1 MTDNSV
7 PNTNESLIKEAG
19 IVMTVV
25 ALVYFFSVPRQPL
38 FGDGLEFLCAA
49 AVGGIPHPTGYPLF
63 MLLLGPFSGSYFSG
77 SLLCAFFGVIA
88 AGCASIIIG
97 RLLTPS
103 LELFPQ
109 TLRSV
114 IRISLGLAVGLSHSL
129 WTASTV
135 IEVYAL
141 NTAIM
146 SAALVILISKPESI
160 LCWRQLTVVG
170 SLISLGLGNHLMCL
184 SVVPLFGMRLVE
196 SFNSKHTSITT
207 LPIILIGTTIPVLA
221 LYSTLPLRAALMPPI
236 NWGNPTDIDGIIWH
250 LRGGDY
256 AAHAFLSSSPGTEFT
271 FDTYLGFFGERLLD
285 LTTALGSQLVGQKDR
300 ISRA

>member
-88 AGCASIIIG
+88 AGCASIMIG
-97 RLLTPS
+97 RLLAPS

-114 IRISLGLAVGLSHSL
+114 I
-129 WTASTV
+129 
-135 IEVYAL
+135 
-141 NTAIM
+141 
-146 SAALVILISKPESI
+146 
-160 LCWRQLTVVG
+160 
-170 SLISLGLGNHLMCL
+170 
-184 SVVPLFGMRLVE
+184 
-196 SFNSKHTSITT
+196 
-207 LPIILIGTTIPVLA
+207 
-221 LYSTLPLRAALMPPI
+221 
-236 NWGNPTDIDGIIWH
+236 
-250 LRGGDY
+250 
-256 AAHAFLSSSPGTEFT
+256 
-271 FDTYLGFFGERLLD
+271 
-285 LTTALGSQLVGQKDR
+285 
-300 ISRA
+300 